1 MPIIRKP
8 TSFSDAFGIT
18 PAALA
23 KEGVLDPVLNV
34 DTKLFIDPLL
44 LSSSSHAEIRNGAI
58 TYEKYF
64 SILVR
69 LLEKASTSTH
79 VAMRTAQERLSFP
92 EIQGTCLGY
101 GAASTSGRA
110 WGREITRR
118 VLKSAKEIID
128 LGVEDPEL
136 FLVVALLEDG
146 IGPDSISDMTT
157 NIILPDLAL
166 FNERICK
173 TLGVKTLPFK
183 AHDGSIFHFP
193 RNPLIKDKAFPVILV
208 PLDIL
213 RELPIVTCW
222 ADVGDAAS
230 KNTQLRNSVNSSIGR
245 IWENSVRK
253 REKEAIR
260 KTIYSNKKAF
270 DTILET
276 LRSVPKTPYDVNS
289 DPEGHLAWVRI
300 HNNVA
305 KNFPLALSLR
315 VNPTPSDVH
324 NLVNEIIDH
333 YRELVENKGL
343 WKELWHGTKPRPEK
357 SAQRIF
363 FAIADAYCKANN
375 LDISPEA
382 DSGSGPVDFKISSG
396 YKGRVLV
403 EIKLSTNSA
412 VVSGYAKQLEAY
424 KKAES
429 TTRAIYLVINVGSMG
444 NKDKRILDLKNDAIK
459 RGESASE
466 VLFVDGTQ
474 QKSASKR

>member
-1 MPIIRKP
+1 MPRIRKP
-8 TSFSDAFGIT
+8 TSFSDAFGIAPST
-18 PAALA
+18 LA

-44 LSSSSHAEIRNGAI
+44 LSSSSHVEIRNGAI

-69 LLEKASTSTH
+69 LLEKASTPTH
-79 VAMRTAQERLSFP
+79 VAWRTAQERLSFP

-101 GAASTSGRA
+101 GAASTTGRA

-128 LGVEDPEL
+128 LGVDDPEL

-146 IGPDSISDMTT
+146 IGPDLISDMTT
-157 NIILPDLAL
+157 NIVLPNLAL
-166 FNERICK
+166 FTERICK
-173 TLGVKTLPFK
+173 TLGVKTQPFK
-183 AHDGSIFHFP
+183 APDGSLFHFP
-193 RNPLIKDKAFPVILV
+193 RNPLIKDRVSPVILV

-230 KNTQLRNSVNSSIGR
+230 RNAQLRGRVNSMIGR
-245 IWENSVRK
+245 IWESSVRK
-253 REKEAIR
+253 KEKEAIR
-260 KTIYSNKKAF
+260 KTIYSSKEAF

-276 LRSVPKTPYDVNS
+276 LQSVPKTPYDAAS

-305 KNFPLALSLR
+305 KSFPLALALQA
-315 VNPTPSDVH
+315 NPTPDDVH
-324 NLVNEIIDH
+324 NLVNKIVAH
-333 YRELVENKGL
+333 YTELVESKGL

-412 VVSGYAKQLEAY
+412 AVSGYEKQLEAY

-444 NKDKRILDLKNDAIK
+444 TKDKRILDLKNAAKK
-459 RGESASE
+459 RGEPASE
-466 VLFVDGTQ
+466 VLFVDGTKK
-474 QKSASKR
+474 KSASKR